1 MDLLRDSSLLDEARM
16 LNVFARWSIGLIGL
30 YQPIRKA
37 GFTSAAALVVVGGNC
52 RMNIHDLAAR
62 PSAYAPHL
70 HKAFN
75 DRRIAGDEALANL
88 LGTLEHISDAVE
100 RELDS
105 VLPREDGSQESQL
118 FSAMRYACLAGG
130 KRIRPFLVIA
140 TARIFT
146 VPESSAL
153 RVAAALEM
161 LHCFSLVH
169 DDLPAMD
176 NAETRRG
183 KPALHRRYDEATA
196 ILVGDALLMLS
207 IALLAEHKTHPDPAV
222 RCELIQR
229 LGLAAGYAGMARG
242 QMLDLLAEHRQLS
255 CSDIERMEWLK
266 TGALLSFACEAG
278 AILGE
283 ASSAARQALRRY
295 AGNIGVAFQI
305 IDDLLDVESTESETG
320 KTVLADARHGK
331 ATLVSKLGAAGARER
346 ANDLVES
353 ALQALDGLGERAN
366 HLRQM
371 ALYII
376 RRRH

>member
-1 MDLLRDSSLLDEARM
+1 
-16 LNVFARWSIGLIGL
+16 
-30 YQPIRKA
+30 
-37 GFTSAAALVVVGGNC
+37 
-52 RMNIHDLAAR
+52 
-62 PSAYAPHL
+62 
-70 HKAFN
+70 
-75 DRRIAGDEALANL
+75 
-88 LGTLEHISDAVE
+88 
-100 RELDS
+100 
-105 VLPREDGSQESQL
+105 
-118 FSAMRYACLAGG
+118 
-130 KRIRPFLVIA
+130 
-140 TARIFT
+140 
-146 VPESSAL
+146 
-153 RVAAALEM
+153 
-161 LHCFSLVH
+161 
-169 DDLPAMD
+169 
-176 NAETRRG
+176 
-183 KPALHRRYDEATA
+183 
-196 ILVGDALLMLS
+196 
-207 IALLAEHKTHPDPAV
+207 LLAEHKTHPDPAV

-229 LGLAAGYAGMARG
+229 LGLAAGYSGMARG

-283 ASSAARQALRRY
+283 ASPAARQALRRY